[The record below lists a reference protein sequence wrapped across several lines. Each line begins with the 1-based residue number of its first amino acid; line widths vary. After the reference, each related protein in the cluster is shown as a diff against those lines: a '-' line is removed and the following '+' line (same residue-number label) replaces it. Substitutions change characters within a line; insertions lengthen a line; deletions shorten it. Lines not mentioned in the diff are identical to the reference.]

1 MIEGVLKQEMAGSAI
16 ERSRCDAGLP
26 LFKKTLDSNSVIMDK
41 SDKIEILQLNITRK
55 CNLQCNHCHVRS
67 GPDRT
72 ENMGDEIL
80 NKCIELAHCSS
91 VGTIDITGGSPE
103 MHPRIEFLIKEVSKT
118 KKRLLVRS
126 NLAILDRKSVV

>member
-1 MIEGVLKQEMAGSAI
+1 MSEGSCKLEAVESVIDRAQFNSGHI
-16 ERSRCDAGLP
+16 H
-26 LFKKTLDSNSVIMDK
+26 FKKTLESNSVTMDK

-55 CNLQCNHCHVRS
+55 CNLKCNHCHVRS

-72 ENMGDEIL
+72 ENMEDEVL
-80 NKCIELAHCSS
+80 DKCIELAHSPS

-118 KKRLLVRS
+118 KKAAACKIEPCYSHRTG
-126 NLAILDRKSVV
+126 I